1 VKETHA
7 MKARKATIKRKT
19 SETDIRIEFVVDGK
33 GFSRIDTGIPFLDHM
48 LTLLAKHGLFDIKL
62 KARGDL
68 EVDIHHTNEDVGIA
82 LGQALAKALG
92 NKKGIRRYGSF
103 AVPMD
108 ETLIRVTLDISGRP
122 SLYLTKA
129 KGVRLSRQP
138 QYALDDAADFLRSF
152 CQHSGINMHIGVLAG
167 EDTHHIIEGIFKGI
181 AKALDMATMIDPR
194 VRGIPSTKGK
204 L

>member
-1 VKETHA
+1 
-7 MKARKATIKRKT
+7 MKSRKASIKRKT
-19 SETDIRIEFVVDGK
+19 SETDIQIELTVDGK
-33 GFSRIDTGIPFLDHM
+33 GSSKVDTQIPFLDHM
-48 LTLLAKHGLFDIKL
+48 LTLLSKHGLFDLKL

-92 NKKGIRRYGSF
+92 DKKGIRRYGSF

-108 ETLIRVTLDISGRP
+108 EALIRITLDISGRP
-122 SLYLTKA
+122 SLYVSKA
-129 KGVRLSRQP
+129 KGVRMSRQP
-138 QYALDDAADFLRSF
+138 KYSFDDAVDFLRSF
-152 CQHSGINMHIGVLAG
+152 CQHAGINMHIGVLAG
-167 EDTHHIIEGIFKGI
+167 EDTHHIIEGMFKGI
-181 AKALDMATMIDPR
+181 AKTLDMATCLDPR